1 MKNMYNGKEKSGMLC
16 YRDMT
21 FCTNKECT
29 NKECRRKLTE
39 EICRQ
44 ADEFGLPLCVAD
56 FNCEQEKEV

>member
-1 MKNMYNGKEKSGMLC
+1 MLC

-56 FNCEQEKEV
+56 FNCKQEKEV